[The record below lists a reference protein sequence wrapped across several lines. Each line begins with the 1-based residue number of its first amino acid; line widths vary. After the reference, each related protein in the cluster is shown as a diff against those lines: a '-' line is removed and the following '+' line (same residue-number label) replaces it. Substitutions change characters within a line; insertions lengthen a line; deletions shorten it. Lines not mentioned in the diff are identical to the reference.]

1 MTPPYPPSIKQRLP
15 PEIIDQI
22 IDQLR
27 GDNRALSK
35 CNLVCRSWRPAAR
48 YHLFYEVKLSGK
60 MPHALSILFR
70 GLTSLS
76 LTIRI
81 LNVSEVASNI
91 HNSSSIWDQ
100 AFSTLGSSLPALHT
114 LRLTN
119 VYFSQLSSASIS
131 SVIHGFRSVKNLH
144 MSSVIF
150 HSLEDFMRLIQ
161 GHKQLEELAI
171 RNVWWESEEPE
182 ESLRQSATG
191 TISYISF
198 TTPCRVI
205 LQDVSHRIYS
215 WLASGRCPLNIV
227 SLEYCTTMD
236 HNLTSLDNLLSKFGS
251 NLHKLSLN
259 LHPMMHTFLIAPG
272 FQYPQLLSRCPSLE
286 SLEFVGIV
294 LSPPLSRGYGW
305 ILNVLEQASVDQL
318 EVISFHL
325 LCNQLS
331 ALNQVPW
338 NGISRIL
345 SNPIYKRLRKVV
357 FHLKGDTNNRA
368 KTSITERL
376 SSLCARGVG
385 LEFLPTY

>member
-1 MTPPYPPSIKQRLP
+1 MTPPYPSAIKQRLP

-27 GDNRALSK
+27 GNNRALSK

-70 GLTSLS
+70 GFTPLS
-76 LTIRI
+76 LIIRI

-91 HNSSSIWDQ
+91 YNSWDK

-131 SVIHGFRSVKNLH
+131 SVIYGFQSVKNLH

-150 HSLEDFMRLIQ
+150 HSLEDFIRLIQ

-171 RNVWWESEEPE
+171 RNVWWESEESE
-182 ESLRQSATG
+182 ESIRQSATR
-191 TISYISF
+191 TISYISV

-205 LQDVSHRIYS
+205 LQGVSHRIYS
-215 WLASGRCPLNIV
+215 WLASGKCILNIA

-251 NLHKLSLN
+251 NLHNLSLN

-272 FQYPQLLSRCPSLE
+272 FQYPQLLSRCPNLE

-318 EVISFHL
+318 EVVSFHL
-325 LCNQLS
+325 LCNQLPV
-331 ALNQVPW
+331 LNQVLW
-338 NGISRIL
+338 NGIARIL

-357 FHLKGDTNNRA
+357 FHLKGDADNRA

-376 SSLCARGVG
+376 SSLSARGVG
-385 LEFLPTY
+385 LECIPTY